1 MRGTGMLARKKES
14 QAGNT
19 THPFEGH
26 ICDSIFNTRLS
37 SWHNIDL
44 KWENRFHEPV
54 I

>member
-1 MRGTGMLARKKES
+1 MRGAGMLARKKET

-19 THPFEGH
+19 THPFGGH

-37 SWHNIDL
+37 SWNNLVL